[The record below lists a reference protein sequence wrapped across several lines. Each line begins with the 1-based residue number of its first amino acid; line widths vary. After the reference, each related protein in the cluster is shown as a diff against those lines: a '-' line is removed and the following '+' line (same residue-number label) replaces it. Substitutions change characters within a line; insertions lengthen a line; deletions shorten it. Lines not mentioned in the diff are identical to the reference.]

1 MALVPDAPP
10 KVLTLIIQPS
20 IQPPIQ
26 PLTIPMNLIKSTKTI
41 KSIKP
46 AKLKWLPV
54 SYEGIGGNIVKGMAH
69 NDDAYAPLTCT
80 WYNDLV
86 RIATIGEGSCF
97 IHSVLKAMYRPY
109 QENTA
114 ARARLEMAANT
125 RRDLALMLT
134 SENPKYPGHSY
145 WETSGQ
151 GSFPRMV
158 MQEII
163 NESLIEDIGVDY
175 SLSGLQYLFNS
186 LSYLGNEVYAYVADV
201 LNIDVYVLLATQIDL
216 QPIFSSRRPG
226 VVRDGIVIIGNT
238 EHYEVL
244 AVNTKNG
251 FQTVFPPDDP
261 FVIGLTELFIG
272 YGDFNDIINAIPYDP
287 DEVFINDILNTFTI
301 NGVFTIPPVTYE
313 IFPHEIDPFRRQL
326 DRLMPQIMDSVDQP
340 VEVESLNH

>member
-1 MALVPDAPP
+1 MNLLSDVSP
-10 KVLTLIIQPS
+10 KVLTLI
-20 IQPPIQ
+20 
-26 PLTIPMNLIKSTKTI
+26 TIPTTSINTTEPAGLTRTIRSTKT
-41 KSIKP
+41 IKP

-54 SYEGIGGNIVKGMAH
+54 SYESAGGNIVKGAAR
-69 NDDAYAPLTCT
+69 NDDTYAPLTCT

-97 IHSVLKAMYRPY
+97 IHSVLKAVYRVY
-109 QENTA
+109 QENTG

-134 SENPKYPGHSY
+134 NENPKYPGHTY

-158 MQEII
+158 MQEIM

-186 LSYLGNEVYAYVADV
+186 LNYLGNEVYAYVADV
-201 LNIDVYVLLATQIDL
+201 LNIDVYVLLATQVDL

-244 AVNTKNG
+244 AVSTNNG
-251 FQTVFPPDDP
+251 FQTVFPSDDP
-261 FVIGLTELFIG
+261 FVIALTELFIG
-272 YGDFNDIINAIPYDP
+272 YGDFNDIINAVPYDP
-287 DEVFINDILNTFTI
+287 DDVFINDILNTFTI
-301 NGVFTIPPVTYE
+301 NGVFAIPPVTYE

-326 DRLMPQIMDSVDQP
+326 DRLMPQIMNSVDQP
-340 VEVESLNH
+340 IEVESLSQEL